1 MDNEY
6 PTERPIPLKYFT
18 TELENQL
25 IDTKTSIDMVKG
37 IATIYGKRDGKYL
50 SFIIKQIDYDEIQL
64 DASDKFKRKSDYKEE
79 IKRLYKIGFTQKE
92 IAHRLNMSQSFV
104 SRLLNSD

>member
-6 PTERPIPLKYFT
+6 STERPIPLKYFT
-18 TELENQL
+18 TELANQL
-25 IDTKTSIDMVKG
+25 IDTKTSIDEVKG
-37 IATIYGKRDGKYL
+37 IATISGKRDGKYL

-64 DASDKFKRKSDYKEE
+64 DASDKFKRKSEYKEE

-92 IAHRLNMSQSFV
+92 IAYRLNMSQSFV

>member
-18 TELENQL
+18 MELANQL
-25 IDTKTSIDMVKG
+25 IDTKTSIDEGKG
-37 IATIYGKRDGKYL
+37 IATISGKRDGKYL
-50 SFIIKQIDYDEIQL
+50 SFVIEQRDYDERPL
-64 DASDKFKRKSDYKEE
+64 DVSGKSKRKSDYKEE
-79 IKRLYKIGFTQKE
+79 IKRLHKIGLKQKE
-92 IAHRLNMSQSFV
+92 IALRLNMSQSFV